1 MREAIERL
9 LRKGIELR
17 RRILGSLDHDERVRL
32 LEILLEDFFVT
43 QRLTLLKWAALTGQ
57 SAQIDTGY
65 IAQHVASIVLSE
77 PGQGFKGKGVD
88 LADGSE
94 VKSAAILSGIDRPR
108 WNHNLGTPADDEAR
122 AKKALAPAWAAYLNA
137 PVVFYLLFDRTTP
150 NEGEEDFALRVRAW
164 CVDPSEDLAW
174 RDLVIRFV
182 EGRKPSQYNL
192 QLHPPVGYD
201 DDVVVNTL
209 GDLDM
214 AAVKVLEAR
223 MMGFREDEH
232 FQIEW
237 IMRPPE
243 QVRPVKGQCEAL
255 PYGGRGARPSRL
267 TPPVELELDL
277 DELRALVPGLD
288 VEALSEAI
296 EADVTAVAEEEKEQ
310 EES

>member
-1 MREAIERL
+1 LREEIERL
-9 LRKGIELR
+9 LRKGIKLR
-17 RRILGSLDHDERVRL
+17 RRILGGLDHDERVRL
-32 LEILLEDFFVT
+32 LETLLEDFFVT
-43 QRLTLLKWAALTGQ
+43 QRSTLLKWAALTGQ

-108 WNHNLGTPADDEAR
+108 WNHNLGTPADDQAR
-122 AKKALAPAWAAYLNA
+122 AKKGLEPTWAAYLNA

-150 NEGEEDFALRVRAW
+150 SEREEDFALRVRAW
-164 CVDPSEDLAW
+164 CVDPTEDVAW
-174 RDLVIRFV
+174 RDLVTRFIQ
-182 EGRKPSQYNL
+182 GRKPSQYNF

-201 DDVVVNTL
+201 DDEVVNTL
-209 GDLDM
+209 GNLNM

-223 MMGFREDEH
+223 MTGFREHEN

-237 IMRPPE
+237 IKRPLE

-255 PYGGRGARPSRL
+255 PYGGRGSRPSRL
-267 TPPVELELDL
+267 TPPVELEADL
-277 DELRALVPGLD
+277 DELSALVPGLD
-288 VEALSEAI
+288 LEALAEAV
-296 EADVTAVAEEEKEQ
+296 EADVTVVAEEEKE
-310 EES
+310 EEEP